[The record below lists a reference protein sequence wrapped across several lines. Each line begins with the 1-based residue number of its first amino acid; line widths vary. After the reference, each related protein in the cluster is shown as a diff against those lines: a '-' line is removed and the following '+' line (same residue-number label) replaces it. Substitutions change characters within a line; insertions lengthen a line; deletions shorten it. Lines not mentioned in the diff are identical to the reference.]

1 MKPVLTLGIALLA
14 STALAQQMQ
23 QGVED
28 PSARMIQ
35 GSTVIPDTTELP
47 GIEPGEQAVEV
58 ETAAPRVE
66 KPRTAADGSAEP
78 AGAELSTKKV
88 KEMVEDTQVDPET
101 GDIEASVGGAE
112 PDESW
117 VSGMPC
123 DERQADPCP
132 EPGNQ
137 TDTNFSDRQGVDTT
151 AVRNG
156 GDGSTVRPP
165 APGNDAVDNLT
176 TGAPAAPPKAN
187 EPGNLTATVPSET
200 TRPERPQELENEP
213 QRVLTEE
220 GGKIDLEA
228 DARVTPES
236 ATVAEPGSGG

>member
-1 MKPVLTLGIALLA
+1 MKPSLTLGILLLA
-14 STALAQQMQ
+14 GTALAQQTQ
-23 QGVED
+23 RGVED
-28 PSARMIQ
+28 PSAATIQ
-35 GSTVIPDTTELP
+35 SSTVIPDATDLP
-47 GIEPGEQAVEV
+47 RIDQGEQAVDV
-58 ETAAPRVE
+58 ETAAPAVE
-66 KPRTAADGSAEP
+66 KPRTAADAPATP
-78 AGAELSTKKV
+78 AGAEEATQKV
-88 KEMVEDTQVDPET
+88 KKIVEDTQVDPET

-137 TDTNFSDRQGVDTT
+137 ADTNFSERQGVDTT

-156 GDGSTVRPP
+156 GDATTVRPP

-187 EPGNLTATVPSET
+187 EPANMTTKVPADGTA
-200 TRPERPQELENEP
+200 PERPQELEAEP
-213 QRVLTEE
+213 QKVLTKE
-220 GGKIDLEA
+220 GAGIDFEA
-228 DARVTPES
+228 DARVVPES
-236 ATVAEPGSGG
+236 ATLAKPGSGG